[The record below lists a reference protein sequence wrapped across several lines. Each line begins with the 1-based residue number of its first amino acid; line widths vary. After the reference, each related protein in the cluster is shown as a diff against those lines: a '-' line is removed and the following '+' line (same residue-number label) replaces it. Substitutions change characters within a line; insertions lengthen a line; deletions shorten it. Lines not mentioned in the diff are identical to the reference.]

1 MARMPQSI
9 IRRKYSEEMTI
20 VAGLVALFIALFFA
34 ALYYKPTMIPQ
45 ALRFGV
51 SNPAS
56 GNHQVVRL
64 PHMAMDLKDNRELT
78 LAIHIEVPDTAHKK
92 TMEEQKPK
100 LKITIREII
109 AEHSSGSLTDGNG
122 RQRLKNDIAYAASR
136 LLPPGTPV
144 NVYISDFQI
153 N

>member
-1 MARMPQSI
+1 MARMPQWI
-9 IRRKYSEEMTI
+9 IRRNYSEEMTI

-56 GNHQVVRL
+56 GNNQVVRL
-64 PHMAMDLKDNRELT
+64 THMALDLRDDRELT
-78 LAIHIEVPDTAHKK
+78 LAIHVEVPDTAHKN
-92 TMEEQKPK
+92 TIEEHKSK

-122 RQRLKNDIAYAASR
+122 RQRLKNDIAYAVSR

-144 NVYISDFQI
+144 TVYISDFHI
-153 N
+153 H